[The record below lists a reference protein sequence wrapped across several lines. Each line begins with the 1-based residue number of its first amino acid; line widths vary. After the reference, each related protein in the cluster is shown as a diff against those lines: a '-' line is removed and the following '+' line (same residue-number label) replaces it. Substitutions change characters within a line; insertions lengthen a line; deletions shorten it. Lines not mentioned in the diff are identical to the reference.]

1 MDNTTRKEIHDKAE
15 EFASQGLRVIG
26 LAQRFISPNGIE
38 NITRDDA
45 EKDFIFLGLAGIFDP
60 PRPET
65 VGAVRACKAAGIVV
79 HM

>member
-1 MDNTTRKEIHDKAE
+1 MAKAE

-26 LAQRFISPNGIE
+26 LAQRIMNPQDVSGL
-38 NITRDDA
+38 TREQA
-45 EKDFIFLGLAGIFDP
+45 ERDFTFLGLAGIFDP

-65 VGAVRACKAAGIVV
+65 LSAVRACKQAGIVV